1 VVKAAQ
7 LVVDDRISDSGVYRD
22 VGQALTI
29 LFVEDESD
37 LRSLV
42 TGMLSAR
49 GFRVFAAAD
58 GYDAVR
64 ILAQHHVD
72 LLFTDVVM
80 PGMDGVQLAS
90 QARTM
95 RPGIKVLFAT
105 GYVQRATE
113 RGAMRLGRL
122 LYKPLRQTEVIRE
135 VEAVLGVAA

>member
-29 LFVEDESD
+29 LFVEDESE

>member
-1 VVKAAQ
+1 MASP
-7 LVVDDRISDSGVYRD
+7 LS
-22 VGQALTI
+22 I
-29 LFVEDESD
+29 LFVEDERD
-37 LRSLV
+37 LRALMM
-42 TGMLSAR
+42 GMLSAA
-49 GFRVFAAAD
+49 GFRVFVAAD

-64 ILAQHHVD
+64 ILAAHHID

-90 QARTM
+90 QAKLM
-95 RPGIKVLFAT
+95 RPGIKILFAT

-122 LYKPLRQTEVIRE
+122 LYKPLRQPEVIRE